1 MAHSFLFQKFQRTF
15 LQAQKLN
22 HCHLPKLK
30 RRRFLRMTALAG
42 GSAIAAMTIP
52 RLQAAWSQSS
62 PKIAIIGGGI
72 AGLNAAYQLK
82 KMGLIATVYEA
93 KPRVGGRI
101 HSVTG
106 AIGTGLITE
115 LGGSFIN
122 RNHED
127 LLALVEEFNLSLL
140 NRKQAIEKMPFPD
153 EGYFFEGKWHSET
166 EVAEKLCPLARQIAA
181 DAALLDEDFEQYA
194 PAIDNLSVTQYLEQ
208 HTDKIPEPFIRVLI
222 ENTIR
227 TEYGVE
233 PDRSSALQLIYN
245 LPTVEEQEVTI
256 LGASDE
262 TYEVEGGN
270 SKIIDA
276 LAEALGEQIQTKK
289 NLIQIQRQGNGYRL
303 TFRDFSIVEADYVII
318 AIPFTVLRHIKL
330 KIELPATLQDFI
342 KQVDL
347 GRNEKVFAGFQKR
360 VWLQP
365 QGFTE
370 TVWSDLGFSQVWE
383 ATQPQTEQ
391 QASALTFFLGGKEV
405 AAVASQTLSSLG
417 KTFLQRFEKI
427 IPEAIATAT
436 GKFFRTS
443 WHRDSF
449 VRGSYT
455 NFQPGQY
462 SKFSSFMYVESENPE
477 ERQDVM
483 VDNLVFAGEHLSDE
497 FYGFMNGAAQ
507 TGRLAAEVVASKIAD
522 QKGTNSTEKGKP
534 NTAVSEFWR
543 ENVKPA
549 IYI

>member
-1 MAHSFLFQKFQRTF
+1 MAHSFLFQKFCCTF

-22 HCHLPKLK
+22 NSYLPKLK

-42 GSAIAAMTIP
+42 GSAITAMTIP
-52 RLQAAWSQSS
+52 HLQAAWSQNS

-82 KMGLIATVYEA
+82 KVGLIATVYEA

-106 AIGTGLITE
+106 AVGTGLITE

-122 RNHED
+122 RNHDD
-127 LLALVEEFNLSLL
+127 LLALVEEFELNLF
-140 NRKQAIEKMPFPD
+140 NRKQALEKMPFPA
-153 EGYFFEGKWHSET
+153 EGYYFEGKLHSET
-166 EVAEKLCPLARQIAA
+166 EVAEKLRPLARQIAV
-181 DAALLDEDFEQYA
+181 DAALLEENFEKYA
-194 PAIDNLSVTQYLEQ
+194 LAIDHLSVTQYLDQ
-208 HTDKIPEPFIRVLI
+208 HADKISEPFIRVLI

-245 LPTVEEQEVTI
+245 LPTVEEEEVTI

-289 NLIQIQRQGNGYRL
+289 NLVKIKAQANGYQL
-303 TFRDFSIVEADYVII
+303 TFQDISVVEADYVII

-330 KIELPATLQDFI
+330 EVELPTTLQEFI
-342 KQVDL
+342 GQVDL
-347 GRNEKVFAGFQKR
+347 GRNEKVFAGFRKR

-383 ATQPQTEQ
+383 ATQRQTEQ
-391 QASALTFFLGGKEV
+391 PTSALTFFVGGKEV
-405 AAVASQTLSSLG
+405 AAIASQTLSSLG
-417 KTFLQRFEKI
+417 KTFLQRFEQI
-427 IPEAIATAT
+427 IPQAITTAT

-477 ERQDVM
+477 ERQDVV

-507 TGRLAAEVVASKIAD
+507 TGRLAAEVVAQKISL
-522 QKGTNSTEKGKP
+522 QKGTKPEFGIRKGQV
-534 NTAVSEFWR
+534 VS
-543 ENVKPA
+543 
-549 IYI
+549 